1 MGIPRILP
9 MRKPNPRFMTG
20 LTISVAQDANGSGAG
35 RTAASSESGVD
46 AGTFQ
51 NGKNTPTPPVF
62 S

>member
-1 MGIPRILP
+1 